1 MTHLVPFVPVGG
13 KRGSAR
19 TAGVDEGAAGSA
31 SASAGSA
38 SAPGPA
44 HIDGI
49 LEGGQLAGISAA
61 SLAEEFGTPFFV
73 YDLDLIERRVKALR
87 DVLPRGFRVA
97 FAVKANPALAVV
109 AQLRRCGVGADV
121 ASGGELETVLRA
133 GFEPSVITMTGPGKR
148 DAELSAAVSA
158 GVGVITVESFGEL
171 KRLETIAAAAGIR
184 QRILLRLAVSEDA
197 RLETVRLIGGVEGKF
212 GMPLAALTEAARA
225 AADSPHL
232 ELLGLHAFGASNL
245 RDADLLADHVAE
257 LVEIARRVADE
268 VGFPLR
274 LVDAGGGL
282 GIPYADGERQLD
294 TDRLGRRLAAMR
306 ARWDADAD
314 LGEMEVILEPG
325 RFLVGPAGAYVT
337 RVVDVKGP
345 DSAPV
350 AILDG
355 GINHVVRPALVR
367 SEHRLTVLATDAVRA
382 LVPTTVAGPLCTG
395 LDVFTTGAM
404 LPRPRVGDL
413 VALLDVG
420 AYGFT
425 ESMPFFLS
433 HPTAAEVAVKGGK
446 AQLIRQR
453 ITPTELLDRQIDP
466 DW

>member
-1 MTHLVPFVPVGG
+1 VTS
-13 KRGSAR
+13 SA
-19 TAGVDEGAAGSA
+19 A
-31 SASAGSA
+31 
-38 SAPGPA
+38 
-44 HIDGI
+44 IDGI

-73 YDLDLIERRVKALR
+73 YDLDLIERRVAALKA
-87 DVLPRGFRVA
+87 VLPPGVRVA

-109 AQLRRCGVGADV
+109 AHLRRCGVGADV

-133 GFEPSVITMTGPGKR
+133 GFEPSSIAMTGPGKR
-148 DAELSAAVSA
+148 DSELSAAVSA
-158 GVGVITVESFGEL
+158 GIGVITVESPGEL
-171 KRLETIAAAAGIR
+171 TRLETIAAAAGIR

-212 GMPLAALTEAARA
+212 GMPLATLTEAAGA
-225 AADSPHL
+225 AAASPHL

-245 RDADLLADHVAE
+245 RDADLLADHIAD
-257 LVEIARRVADE
+257 LVEISRRVADE

-282 GIPYADGERQLD
+282 GIPYSDGEGPLD
-294 TDRLGRRLAAMR
+294 LDLLGRRLAEMR
-306 ARWDADAD
+306 VRWDREEA
-314 LGEMEVILEPG
+314 LRGLELILEPG
-325 RFLVGPAGAYVT
+325 RFLVGPSGVYVA

-367 SEHRLTVLATDAVRA
+367 SEHRLAVLNADADRA

-395 LDVFTTGAM
+395 LDVFATGAM
-404 LPRPRVGDL
+404 LPIPRIGDL
-413 VALLDVG
+413 VAMLDVG

-433 HPTAAEVAVKGGK
+433 HPTAAEVAVKSRHAK
-446 AQLIRQR
+446 LIRQR
-453 ITPTELLDRQIDP
+453 ITPTELLDRQISP

>member
-1 MTHLVPFVPVGG
+1 VRASGG
-13 KRGSAR
+13 SPSR
-19 TAGVDEGAAGSA
+19 
-31 SASAGSA
+31 
-38 SAPGPA
+38 PGPA
-44 HIDGI
+44 GIDGI
-49 LEGGQLAGISAA
+49 LQGGRLAGISAA

-73 YDLDLIERRVKALR
+73 YDLDLIERRVAALR
-87 DVLPRGFRVA
+87 TALPRGFRVA
-97 FAVKANPALAVV
+97 FAVKANPALAIVGH
-109 AQLRRCGVGADV
+109 LRRTGIGADV

-133 GFEPSVITMTGPGKR
+133 GFQPAAIAMTGPGKR

-158 GVGVITVESFGEL
+158 GVGVITVESPGEM
-171 KRLETIAAAAGIR
+171 KRLEAVAAAAGVR

-212 GMPLAALTEAARA
+212 GMPLGTLTEAARA
-225 AADSPHL
+225 AASSPHL

-245 RDADLLADHVAE
+245 RDADVLADHVAE
-257 LVEIARRVADE
+257 LVEIARRVAGDI
-268 VGFPLR
+268 GFPLR

-282 GIPYADGERQLD
+282 GIPYADGEPPLD
-294 TDRLGRRLAAMR
+294 LGRLGRRLAEMR
-306 ARWDADAD
+306 SRWDRDAA
-314 LGEMEVILEPG
+314 LRNMEVILEPG
-325 RFLVGPAGAYVT
+325 RFLVGPAGAYVA

-367 SEHRLTVLATDAVRA
+367 SEHRLAVLATDALRA

-395 LDVFTTGAM
+395 LDVFATGAM

-413 VALLDVG
+413 VAVLDVG

-433 HPTAAEVAVKGGK
+433 HPTAAEVAVKGGNAK
-446 AQLIRQR
+446 LIRQR
-453 ITPTELLDRQIDP
+453 ITPTELLDRQIDS

>member
-1 MTHLVPFVPVGG
+1 MRASGG
-13 KRGSAR
+13 SQSR
-19 TAGVDEGAAGSA
+19 
-31 SASAGSA
+31 
-38 SAPGPA
+38 PGPVR
-44 HIDGI
+44 IDGI
-49 LEGGQLAGISAA
+49 LRGGLLADIAAA

-73 YDLDLIERRVKALR
+73 YDLDLIERRVAALR
-87 DVLPRGFRVA
+87 TALPRGFRVA

-109 AQLRRCGVGADV
+109 AHLRRCGVGADV

-133 GFEPSVITMTGPGKR
+133 GFEPSVIAMTGPGKR
-148 DAELSAAVSA
+148 NAELAAAVSA
-158 GVGVITVESFGEL
+158 RIGVITVESPGEM
-171 KRLETIAAAAGIR
+171 KRLEAVAAAAGVR

-197 RLETVRLIGGVEGKF
+197 RLETIRLIGGVEGKF
-212 GMPLAALTEAARA
+212 GMPLATLTETAHA
-225 AADSPHL
+225 AANSPHL

-245 RDADLLADHVAE
+245 RDADLLADHVAD
-257 LVEIARRVADE
+257 LVEIARRVAGDI
-268 VGFPLR
+268 GFPLR

-282 GIPYADGERQLD
+282 GIPYADGERPLD
-294 TDRLGRRLAAMR
+294 LDRLGRRLRRLR
-306 ARWDADAD
+306 ARWDTDTE
-314 LGEMEVILEPG
+314 LGEMEVLLEPG
-325 RFLVGPAGAYVT
+325 RFLVGPAGAYVAQ
-337 RVVDVKGP
+337 VVDVKGP
-345 DSAPV
+345 DAAPV

-355 GINHVVRPALVR
+355 GINHVARPALVR
-367 SEHRLTVLATDAVRA
+367 SEHRLAVLATDAVRA

-395 LDVFTTGAM
+395 LDLFVTGAM

-413 VALLDVG
+413 VAVLDVG

-453 ITPTELLDRQIDP
+453 ITPTELLDRQISP